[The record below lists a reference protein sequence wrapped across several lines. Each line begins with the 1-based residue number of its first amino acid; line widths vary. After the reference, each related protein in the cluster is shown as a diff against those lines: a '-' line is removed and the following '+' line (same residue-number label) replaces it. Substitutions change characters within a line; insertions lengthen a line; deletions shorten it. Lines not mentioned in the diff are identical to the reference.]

1 MDDQTLERL
10 MRELKWLRENAA
22 FIREG
27 VVTDD
32 SPLTIALGGV
42 DLVANPDAVHPSVTR
57 LASYTPTTN
66 DRVSVLVKGNSLL
79 VLGEKV

>member
-1 MDDQTLERL
+1 

-32 SPLTIALGGV
+32 SPLTSRS
-42 DLVANPDAVHPSVTR
+42 AVGRRS
-57 LASYTPTTN
+57 PTN
-66 DRVSVLVKGNSLL
+66 R
-79 VLGEKV
+79 

>member
-10 MRELKWLRENAA
+10 MRELRWLRQNAA
-22 FIREG
+22 FVREG

-32 SPLTIALGGV
+32 SPLNVSLGG
-42 DLVANPDAVHPSVTR
+42 AAISYESVTR
-57 LASYTPTTN
+57 LASYTPTIG